1 MDFNLNDEQRQIY
14 EYGAQLAQR
23 FDNAYWLDHARRHVF
38 PREMCSKIADDGFL
52 GLMVPQEFG
61 GAGLGMT
68 EMALFMEGT
77 ANHGIP
83 LLMMV
88 VGPTRTRSNDER
100 GKKISRRWDSM

>member
-1 MDFNLNDEQRQIY
+1 MR
-14 EYGAQLAQR
+14 
-23 FDNAYWLDHARRHVF
+23 HARKHEF
-38 PREMCSKIADDGFL
+38 PRDMFQKIADDGFL
-52 GLMVPQEFG
+52 GIMVPEEYG

-88 VGPTRTRSNDER
+88 VGPTMSLAH
-100 GKKISRRWDSM
+100 IAS

>member
-1 MDFNLNDEQRQIY
+1 MFKQIAMTAS
-14 EYGAQLAQR
+14 G
-23 FDNAYWLDHARRHVF
+23 
-38 PREMCSKIADDGFL
+38 I
-52 GLMVPQEFG
+52 MVPEEYG

-88 VGPTRTRSNDER
+88 VGPTMSLAISPATGPNSTRKSFFQPPVVA
-100 GKKISRRWDSM
+100 IFSSVSRSPNQGPGPTP